1 MVSACCPSKPLFH
14 SLNVNEIISLDNLAG
29 YKLGWLLA
37 LCHISLL
44 LPGVG
49 TCI

>member
-1 MVSACCPSKPLFH
+1 MVSVCYRSKALFH

-37 LCHISLL
+37 LYHVSLL
-44 LPGVG
+44 VPGIG
-49 TCI
+49 AYI